1 MARAI
6 SPIPRPTIRTPLPR
20 LCAHWA
26 RRCCPFIAWCG
37 AVALLI
43 LLAQI
48 QRQLA
53 EAPVTTRSATAL
65 PDDRPAD
72 VILAAVE
79 DENPG
84 GQR

>member
-1 MARAI
+1 
-6 SPIPRPTIRTPLPR
+6 
-20 LCAHWA
+20 
-26 RRCCPFIAWCG
+26 
-37 AVALLI
+37 LLI